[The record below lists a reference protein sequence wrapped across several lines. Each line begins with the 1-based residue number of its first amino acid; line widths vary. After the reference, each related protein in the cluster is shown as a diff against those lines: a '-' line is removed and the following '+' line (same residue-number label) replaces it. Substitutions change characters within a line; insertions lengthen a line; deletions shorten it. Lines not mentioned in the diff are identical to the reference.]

1 MLLPRNSIY
10 KYNLQKREGGLGKE
24 PSQKKQNLKLVKR
37 SLFLWKLS
45 TIQEWISS
53 QKYNYQETNIY

>member
-1 MLLPRNSIY
+1 MLLPQNSID

-53 QKYNYQETNIY
+53 QKYNYQETNI